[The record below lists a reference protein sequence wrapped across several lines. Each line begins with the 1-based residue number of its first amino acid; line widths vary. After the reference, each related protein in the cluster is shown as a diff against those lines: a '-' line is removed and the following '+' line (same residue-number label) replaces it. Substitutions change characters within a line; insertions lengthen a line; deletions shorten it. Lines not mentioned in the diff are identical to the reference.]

1 MLHNSSAGPS
11 HEDSTIAPPV
21 RTALVVDDSFAARA
35 RITMLLELGGWRVHQ
50 AVGTENALRVAA
62 LIDPDLV
69 VTDMVMR
76 QGHGATLLRRLREQ
90 GSTARFLVVA
100 ARRTHQ
106 TLALASGAGA
116 LACLAKP
123 VDPRLFVDVMRGLTP
138 AAAPSA
144 AVPAPAEETGARV
157 EEMYLSALPHLLSAI
172 AAGAQDG
179 DALAVAV
186 AAEGLA
192 TASDRLGYA
201 EIAFLSSTVARD
213 ARRGTLSHGRLVKLV
228 DLCAQADRS
237 GRPLAE
243 ATP

>member
-1 MLHNSSAGPS
+1 MLDNYYDGPS
-11 HEDSTIAPPV
+11 REDSVIAAPV

-100 ARRTHQ
+100 ARRTQQ
-106 TLALASGAGA
+106 TLALASGSGA

-138 AAAPSA
+138 TAARPA
-144 AVPAPAEETGARV
+144 AVPAPGARV
-157 EEMYLSALPHLLSAI
+157 DEMYLAALPHLLSAI
-172 AAGAQDG
+172 ADGAQEG
-179 DALAVAV
+179 DASAVAV
-186 AAEGLA
+186 AAEGLSA
-192 TASDRLGYA
+192 ASDRLGYA
-201 EIAFLSSTVARD
+201 EIAVLSSTVAED
-213 ARRGTLSHGRLVKLV
+213 ARRGTVSHGRLVKLV

-237 GRPLAE
+237 GRPLAQ
-243 ATP
+243 AIPSA